1 VNIEVILPEP
11 NQVSFVDNNPG
22 EEHDIY
28 GIRDPVWTQDNP
40 ISTAASYTVGKYV
53 KMEAQFWAE
62 KGLTFATEVWVGLNF
77 PGVVQFNADTGVAF
91 KNWPSETSSH
101 VSVDPLYNYIGANSN
116 LANWSYLVP
125 SGTNE
130 WISMSLVTGPHDIYR
145 VYAETPPPPHFAF
158 SDYTETNIYEAVS
171 KADNVNST
179 DETNIASIANDNVG
193 DSVFLDPPV
202 NCICSD
208 GFQINFD
215 AAMKRYPPPPPPPT
229 NKRGMCCCRAEGL
242 DCVLNVLGIG
252 PYTHDFVNELPEPN
266 PTRARPPDQYCS
278 TCGKW
283 CYRKYWDS
291 FWNNWEGV
299 VKAGGNGSTC
309 YAPASG
315 AITIDEGTYTQIRN
329 KISIDCVFY
338 WEWGPNQSNI
348 CTHLSPP

>member
-28 GIRDPVWTQDNP
+28 GITDPVWTQDNP
-40 ISTAASYTVGKYV
+40 ISTAASYTMGKYV

-130 WISMSLVTGPHDIYR
+130 WISMSPVTGPHDIYR
-145 VYAETPPPPHFAF
+145 VYAEQKCDFIY
-158 SDYTETNIYEAVS
+158 YTETNIYEAVS

-202 NCICSD
+202 NCICSA

-252 PYTHDFVNELPEPN
+252 PYTHDYVNEYPEPN
-266 PTRARPPDQYCS
+266 PTKLIYKNHCT
-278 TCGKW
+278 TCGDVDR
-283 CYRKYWDS
+283 CYWDT

-309 YAPASG
+309 YAPANGNIS
-315 AITIDEGTYTQIRN
+315 IDEGTYSQIDSA
-329 KISIDCVFY
+329 IEIDCVYY
-338 WEWGPNQSNI
+338 WVYGQNFANTCP
-348 CTHLSPP
+348 HLPPPP